1 MSIEANL
8 RGVHPILA
16 FRIRR
21 LLSEPSLSR
30 YSIYPA
36 VRDRAKQ
43 EALYAKYKAGRGNLA
58 ANPNRTLRTGPAFPY
73 DWTPKGS
80 WHMVQGDGYGH
91 AVDLK
96 RPWNRSRAQARAEVH
111 PYLERHG
118 LRATVRSE
126 WWHVQALTS
135 QGWIDGPMPS
145 GGEEFLKPQ
154 KPVNVL
160 ADVAKFVE
168 ACKKTVVRLGD
179 TGVVVKFMQTKLDLE
194 GYRFTRKGKP
204 KAGLD
209 GVFGNMTKAAVCQFQ
224 KDRNLAVDGVVGPNT
239 WKALL
244 E

>member
-1 MSIEANL
+1 MSLEANL
-8 RGVHPILA
+8 RGVHPVLA
-16 FRIRR
+16 FRVRR

-43 EALYAKYKAGRGNLA
+43 EALYARYKKGGTLA
-58 ANPNRTLRTGPAFPY
+58 ANPNRTLRTGPSFPY

-96 RPWNRSRAQARAEVH
+96 RPWNRTRAQARAETH
-111 PYLERHG
+111 PFLERHG
-118 LRATVRSE
+118 LKATVASE
-126 WWHVQALTS
+126 FWHLQALTS
-135 QGWIDGPMPS
+135 QGWVDGPMPS
-145 GGEEFLKPQ
+145 GSEDMLKQ

-160 ADVAKFVE
+160 AEVAKFVQ

-179 TGVVVKFMQTKLDLE
+179 TGAVVKFLQTKLDEE

-204 KAGLD
+204 GAGLD
-209 GVFGNMTKAAVCQFQ
+209 GIFGNMTNAAVCQFQ
-224 KDRNLAVDGVVGPNT
+224 KDRNLTVDGVVGPNT
-239 WKALL
+239 WNALL
-244 E
+244 P